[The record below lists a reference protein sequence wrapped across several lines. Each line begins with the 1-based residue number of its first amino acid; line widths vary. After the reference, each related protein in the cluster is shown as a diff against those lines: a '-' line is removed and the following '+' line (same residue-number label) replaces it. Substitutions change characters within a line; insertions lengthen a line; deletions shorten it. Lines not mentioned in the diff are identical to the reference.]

1 MIIINA
7 FLALITTSI
16 GLGNRNKTS
25 WGVLAPSMTIM
36 MMMRMTRKFEQYR
49 IDVDGMKNKKTASAS
64 GSYDNV
70 AALDEPRREMHRL
83 LIGMRTVFLSESQM
97 RCPITRQRRPGALCS
112 AVVMHFY
119 SLFVHPH
126 FPISTEFFFVFLYFH
141 L

>member
-1 MIIINA
+1 M
-7 FLALITTSI
+7 

-49 IDVDGMKNKKTASAS
+49 IDVDGMKKKKTASAS

-83 LIGMRTVFLSESQM
+83 LIGMRTVFLSPKYRDIFGTLISVLGII
-97 RCPITRQRRPGALCS
+97 ITDSVTAMTDFLSYRLQHMDLIS
-112 AVVMHFY
+112 VVYPCFR
-119 SLFVHPH
+119 
-126 FPISTEFFFVFLYFH
+126 
-141 L
+141 